1 MIIEILVVLALFLY
15 IRGRIQFSNLKNQY
29 FFWIFLGLLVI
40 ESIAAL
46 FGESPVA
53 SFFSDLERMWGIFT
67 VAHIFLFY
75 VLLRIFFKKREWRIF
90 FHVSLVTSIFVSIFG
105 IIQRNPDFF
114 NIYLF
119 GSGSGIRI
127 LSTLGNPVY
136 VAIYLLF
143 NIA

>member
-1 MIIEILVVLALFLY
+1 MLNNTQKLIKISRILLYSIAVLPFVVWSGFTFPYVTIRTVIFRVIIEILVVLALFLY

-90 FHVSLVTSIFVSIFG
+90 FHVSL
-105 IIQRNPDFF
+105 
-114 NIYLF
+114 
-119 GSGSGIRI
+119 
-127 LSTLGNPVY
+127 
-136 VAIYLLF
+136 
-143 NIA
+143 